1 MSYPEK
7 LLADDETVVDHLH
20 PHWITL
26 APAVL
31 WFLAVCVGTGVGVA
45 YIPSHGTSHTV
56 LLIVIAVLAV
66 LLLVWLTISK
76 LIEWRATHYVFT
88 THRILIRRGVLH
100 HTGRDIALQRVT
112 DVAYSQTLFDRI
124 VKAGTLT
131 IESAGEHGQET
142 LHNLPNSARMQQT
155 LNRLIEQDADRRT
168 QRGMAGLGNQ
178 TRLQPA
184 VPAGVSG
191 RLSAA
196 EPAVPAG
203 VSARL
208 SAAEP
213 AVPARPALP
222 ASGQLSGPARNK
234 YRVGLKFLRR
244 LPI

>member
-7 LLADDETVVDHLH
+7 LLADDETVVAHLH
-20 PHWITL
+20 PHWVTL

-31 WFLAVCVGTGVGVA
+31 WFLAICVGTGVGLA

-66 LLLVWLTISK
+66 LLLIWLTISK

-168 QRGMAGLGNQ
+168 QRGMAGMGNQ
-178 TRLQPA
+178 PGFPQQSQPYPPGYQPGYPQQSQPYPPGYQPGNPQQSQPYPPGQPYP
-184 VPAGVSG
+184 PAGS
-191 RLSAA
+191 
-196 EPAVPAG
+196 
-203 VSARL
+203 
-208 SAAEP
+208 
-213 AVPARPALP
+213 
-222 ASGQLSGPARNK
+222 
-234 YRVGLKFLRR
+234 
-244 LPI
+244 